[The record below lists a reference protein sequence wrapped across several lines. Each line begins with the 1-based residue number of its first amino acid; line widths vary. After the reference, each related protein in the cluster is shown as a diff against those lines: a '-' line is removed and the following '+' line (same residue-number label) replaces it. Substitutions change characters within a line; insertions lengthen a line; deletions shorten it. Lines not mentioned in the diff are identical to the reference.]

1 VFGVSTIV
9 NVLANIIWNKMINVR
24 PLCKALAIKASRE
37 LNEVPARVPEDI
49 ETLREW
55 LLTQKHLRTPLDDQF
70 LITFLRGCKYSIQKA
85 KEKIDLFFTVREEI
99 PELVRNR
106 DPLDKRIG
114 ALLKLGCS
122 LAIPNPPGDGGPQIQ
137 FIRPGLYNTSE
148 YTVAEL
154 FKINSI
160 LTDVMISEDD
170 NFIISG
176 AIGIMDFTNVT
187 KEHFNELDAICL
199 KKIAK
204 LNQEAQPATYLA
216 FHYIHI
222 SSQFEEIFNMFKG
235 FMSEENRRR
244 LYVHQNIET
253 LYDYVPRKL
262 LPTEYGG
269 DAGPIQNMI
278 DIFETKVIS
287 CREKLL
293 RWEHYGVDES
303 LRVDKSRS
311 LIEIE
316 KRNIYKI

>member
-1 VFGVSTIV
+1 MLNGRGLYSSDIQ
-9 NVLANIIWNKMINVR
+9 NEKMINVR
-24 PLCKALAIKASRE
+24 PLCKALAVKVSRD

-99 PELVRNR
+99 PELYRNR

-114 ALLKLGCS
+114 AMLKLGCTVVV
-122 LAIPNPPGDGGPQIQ
+122 PNPPGDGGPQIQ
-137 FIRPGLYNTSE
+137 FIRPGLYGTSE
-148 YTVAEL
+148 FTVHEL
-154 FKINSI
+154 FKLNTIM
-160 LTDVMISEDD
+160 TDVMILEDD

-176 AIGIMDFTNVT
+176 AVGIMDFTNVT
-187 KEHFNELDAICL
+187 KEHFNDLDAICL

-204 LNQEAQPATYLA
+204 LNQEAQPSQYLG

-235 FMSEENRRR
+235 FMSEENHRR
-244 LYVHQNIET
+244 LYVHRNIET
-253 LYDYVPRKL
+253 LYNYVPRKL

-269 DAGPIQNMI
+269 EAGPIQNMI

-287 CREKLL
+287 CREKLI
-293 RWEHYGVDES
+293 RWEGYGVDES
-303 LRVDKSRS
+303 FRVDKSRS
-311 LIEIE
+311 LVEIE
-316 KRNIYKI
+316 KRNIYNV